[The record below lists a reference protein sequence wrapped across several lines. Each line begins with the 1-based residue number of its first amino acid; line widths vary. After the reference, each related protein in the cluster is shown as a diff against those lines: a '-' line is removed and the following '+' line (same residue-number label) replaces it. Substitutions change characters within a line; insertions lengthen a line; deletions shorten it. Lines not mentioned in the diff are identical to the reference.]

1 MTVASILAAKG
12 RDVLTTTPT
21 RSVADA
27 VAVLARRR
35 IGALV
40 VVDEGDRIVG
50 IVSERDIVRL
60 IATRDLDAL
69 EQPVSAIMT
78 KSVMTC
84 SEGETI
90 DSVMARMTRGRFRHL
105 PVVGEG
111 RLRGI
116 VSIGDVVKA
125 RIEQVEHEADEMR
138 SYIATA

>member
-1 MTVASILAAKG
+1 VASILAAKG